1 MSRTK
6 TQLSRIEPLEARIAP
21 AAVFAN
27 PIDAKW
33 RAATVGSPVVLHA
46 GEGLSTLG
54 DKAGSY
60 LLFVEQGNVMVF
72 TTDFNN
78 NNLVDTNE
86 ITGLAAGDGLRL
98 ISFVDI
104 HGDIVTNLV
113 EKTIGGGT
121 FLTLSDSDRN
131 PTNDDP
137 RLQGDG
143 RVILPKTIE
152 KIEFRPLAITD
163 IPDQD
168 GVGPD
173 DDGDGVIDSPDAV
186 DLAFRTVPWSS
197 YSIFGSIIAGG
208 GFGADDG
215 GLLLNPPEDDRYIPT
230 VDAIYTG
237 SATSGKFFSFGVSS
251 EYVVSGFKFGDDV
264 NGVTGSFIP
273 TRGQA
278 GASINTVKGSS
289 PYNIG
294 TLQAGN
300 GGSGAPGGSI
310 LNVTINGDNAGGYNI
325 IAGDGGDGPNGGN
338 GGSITNFSDLG
349 SVTGFTYISTGS
361 GGFGATGRGGS
372 GGDAEFGPMSIRGD
386 VHIDLGDGATGFS
399 AGGNGASLSKVIF
412 SDPPGVVDPITGA
425 ITDVPVR
432 GTNGFGTTHYPDSSI
447 PGAYNANNIGTHMA
461 LDFDGDGIGDFVY
474 ITGAD
479 PTNVEAGSNSALV
492 VLLGAPPTDPA
503 FPGYRTLTAPDGS
516 VSSGISLNGPRNPK
530 ALATG
535 DLNGDG
541 HPDIVVGSTDP
552 GGSGDLMVFLAKFE
566 DVNNDGVLVATED
579 LNRNGTDDFIGFW
592 EARHSTLPIVGS
604 NSMSMEDL
612 TIGDFDGNGRPEIVV
627 ATNSN
632 LVFLTADM
640 EKEPVNQRFEYTGQF
655 FADFGTKAV
664 RASIGGRDIS
674 VPAVNYTPYVPS
686 PGSGAVLEASPLSSI
701 DSTHDVV
708 FATSEGGQDVLV
720 IEWTEHSAENPV
732 PTVNEN
738 GPFGV
743 GIPIHDFTVADID
756 NDGDADL
763 YAISNRRDTAFG
775 PFWSLEFSRGN
786 GLGLGI
792 SGFSFGGFSLPLH
805 SIRSMDVDGDG
816 NPGEALVL
824 DQVNGLS
831 YGILVFDEFFPEFAE
846 VVVTGILPTGIPGMV
861 LGQAAEGAPH
871 PTGFV
876 DSRPIFVGRSTAT
889 ITAAD
894 SISQN
899 LYSFYVEDGEEIDR
913 QPLVDYS
920 LSLHTG
926 AGGNSL
932 HGRGG
937 ASGFLGGKAILVD
950 VVDPV
955 TGEPVIDPATGK
967 AFKNLVGAVQL
978 TALGPIS
985 LVAEDGGEGFSS
997 GGVGGFIA
1005 GVTITGGSAHSLIA
1019 GNGGRGVSGA
1029 GGAGGSL
1036 LSNSIE
1042 SLGAPV
1048 TFRAGDGG
1056 VGRIGGTGGS
1066 VVGNGTGI
1074 FDTLAPAVDVFSG
1087 AGGLGTRGG
1096 GNAGTISGFSAKI
1109 VNPGLGA
1116 PSYLN
1121 YVGANGGDTVFG
1133 KGGDGGS
1140 IVNSSPQGGTQLGG
1154 DINIKGGDGGKGAT
1168 GGAGGS
1174 ITAFVNRPD
1183 GSSTIFNPGYGSF
1196 LGGTGGN
1203 GTSASGGRGGS
1214 VSGIETPTLGDPAGS
1229 PSFYRF
1235 VFSRIIAGAGGTSSS
1250 AKGGDGGD
1258 VANVITSSQLGSWV
1272 LVGGAGGQ
1280 GLFLGGKGG
1289 SVTNASLTIGGAS
1302 TFSKGLFVG
1311 GAGGNAG
1318 AFIPNID
1325 DATPKQFRNQ
1335 FGGRI
1340 GRGGDGGNVVGIV
1353 QENGIAAHI
1362 DLIAGDG
1369 GDTIHYGTPFDKPK
1383 VSYVGKG
1390 GSIRDIRLA
1399 GEAGNMDP
1407 AIGIKSYN
1415 NIFAGESVDD
1425 FVRNELVNPAGLPAF
1440 LTDSVGNVGVIV
1452 GAAGRNKSVILD
1464 PVDAPTTY
1472 RSLPAR
1478 FATNGSLENFTAR
1491 NLMSAVAGSVDRIAS
1506 IQLVKGLNVA
1516 QQVGVDKLGGDFL
1529 DEDLAPT
1536 VSGEP
1541 VIGGRNING
1550 AIIAKQYVNLLGA
1563 SVPPPQNGFI
1573 R

>member
-1 MSRTK
+1 MSRIK
-6 TQLSRIEPLEARIAP
+6 TQLSCIEPLEARIAP

-33 RAATVGSPVVLHA
+33 RAATVGSPIVLHA

-60 LLFVEQGNVMVF
+60 LLFVEQGNAMIF
-72 TTDFNN
+72 TTDLNN
-78 NNLVDTNE
+78 NNRLDTNE
-86 ITGLAAGDGLRL
+86 ITGIAAGDGLRL

-113 EKTIGGGT
+113 EKRIGGST

-131 PTNDDP
+131 PTNDNL

-143 RVILPKTIE
+143 RVVLPNTIE

-173 DDGDGVIDSPDAV
+173 DNGDGVIDAPDAD

-208 GFGADDG
+208 GFGAEDG
-215 GLLLNPPEDDRYIPT
+215 GLLFNAPEDERYVPT

-251 EYVVSGFKFGDDV
+251 EYVVSGFKFGDDI
-264 NGVTGSFIP
+264 NGVTGPFIP

-278 GASINTVKGSS
+278 GASINTVKGSI
-289 PYNIG
+289 PFNIG
-294 TLQAGN
+294 TLHAGN

-325 IAGDGGDGPNGGN
+325 IAGDGGDGPSGGN

-349 SVTGFTYISTGS
+349 SVTGYTYISTGS

-372 GGDAEFGPMSIRGD
+372 GGDVEFGTMSIRGD
-386 VHIDLGDGATGFS
+386 VHVDLGDGGTGFT
-399 AGGNGASLSKVIF
+399 AGGNGASLAKVIF
-412 SDPPGVVDPITGA
+412 SDPSITGA
-425 ITDVPVR
+425 TTAVPVR

-479 PTNVEAGSNSALV
+479 PTTEDVGSNSALV

-503 FPGYRTLTAPDGS
+503 FPGYRTITAPDGS
-516 VSSGISLNGPRNPK
+516 VSSGISLHGPRNPK

-541 HPDIVVGSTDP
+541 HPDIVVGSSDP
-552 GGSGDLMVFLAKFE
+552 GGSGDLMVFLSKFE
-566 DVNNDGVLVATED
+566 DVNNDGVLDPTED
-579 LNRNGTDDFIGFW
+579 LNRNGTNDFIGFW
-592 EARHSTLPIVGS
+592 EARHSTLPILDS
-604 NSMSMEDL
+604 DSMSIEDL
-612 TIGDFDGNGRPEIVV
+612 IIGDFDGNGRPEIVV

-640 EKEPVNQRFEYTGQF
+640 EKDPVNQRFEYTGQF

-674 VPAVNYTPYVPS
+674 VPEVAYTPYLPF
-686 PGSGAVLEASPLSSI
+686 GGTGTVLEASPLSSV

-708 FATSEGGQDVLV
+708 FAAAQDDEDVSV
-720 IEWTEHSAENPV
+720 FEWTERSAEKPNPS
-732 PTVNEN
+732 PIGSFSLED
-738 GPFGV
+738 GIFPF
-743 GIPIHDFTVADID
+743 PIHDFTVADID
-756 NDGDADL
+756 NDGNADL
-763 YAISNRRDTAFG
+763 YAISNRIDTDLGPIWRIQFSIGDGTGAGLPPAFAN
-775 PFWSLEFSRGN
+775 FYDVA
-786 GLGLGI
+786 
-792 SGFSFGGFSLPLH
+792 LH

-831 YGILVFDEFFPEFAE
+831 YGIVDTEGFFPVIVLSPLA
-846 VVVTGILPTGIPGMV
+846 GISGV
-861 LGQAAEGAPH
+861 LGQDIEDGPH

-876 DSRPIFVGRSTAT
+876 DSRPIFVGRSTPT
-889 ITAAD
+889 VTAAD
-894 SISQN
+894 STSQT
-899 LYSFYVEDGEEIDR
+899 LSSFYVEDGEEIDT
-913 QPLVDYS
+913 QPLVDYG

-937 ASGFLGGKAILVD
+937 ASGFLGGKATLVG

-967 AFKNLVGAVQL
+967 PLKELVGAVQL
-978 TALGPIS
+978 TAAGPIS
-985 LVAEDGGEGFSS
+985 LVVGDGGDGFST

-1005 GVTITGGSAHSLIA
+1005 GVTIIGGSGHSLIA

-1042 SLGAPV
+1042 SLGAPA

-1074 FDTLAPAVDVFSG
+1074 VDTVAPAVDVFSG
-1087 AGGLGTRGG
+1087 NGGLGTRGG
-1096 GNAGTISGFSAKI
+1096 GKAGTISGFSAKI
-1109 VNPGLGA
+1109 VSAGLEVG
-1116 PSYLN
+1116 SYLN
-1121 YVGANGGDTVFG
+1121 YVGGNGGDTVFG

-1140 IVNSSPQGGTQLGG
+1140 VVNSSPKGGTQLAG
-1154 DINIKGGDGGKGAT
+1154 DINIKAGDGGKGAT

-1174 ITAFVNRPD
+1174 ITKFVNRPD
-1183 GSSTIFNPGYGSF
+1183 GSSTLFNPGYGSF

-1203 GTSASGGRGGS
+1203 GTSGSGGKGGS
-1214 VSGIETPTLGDPAGS
+1214 VSGIETPTLGDPNGI

-1258 VANVITSSQLGSWV
+1258 VADVITSSQLGSWA

-1289 SVTNASLTIGGAS
+1289 SVTNASLAIGGAS

-1325 DATPKQFRNQ
+1325 DATPNQFRNQ

-1340 GRGGDGGNVVGIV
+1340 GRGGDGGNIVGIA

-1407 AIGIKSYN
+1407 AVGIKSYN
-1415 NIFAGESVDD
+1415 NIFAGETVDD
-1425 FVRNELVNPAGLPAF
+1425 FVRNGLLNPVGSPAF
-1440 LTDSVGNVGVIV
+1440 LADSVGNVGVIV
-1452 GAAGRNKSVILD
+1452 GAAGRNKAVILD

-1541 VIGGRNING
+1541 VIDGRNIDG
-1550 AIIAKQYVNLLGA
+1550 AIVAKKYVNLLGA